1 MDVNIIQAKEE
12 LPQDAFSFY
21 FKDGTNKLTLV
32 STREPMK
39 IGAIT
44 LTQEKPLQAY
54 EEYCKSNEAAGYT
67 AVADVSV
74 TVQAEDAVYK
84 SDSTLYPITDRSSPA
99 DGIYE
104 LSLLW
109 PAGIMAI

>member
-21 FKDGTNKLTLV
+21 FKEGTNKLTLV

-67 AVADVSV
+67 AVAD
-74 TVQAEDAVYK
+74 
-84 SDSTLYPITDRSSPA
+84 
-99 DGIYE
+99 GIYE

-109 PAGIMAI
+109 SAGIMAI